1 METTAYRPFETSL
14 PEDEALGVLRS
25 ATQGADDGEIFAER
39 RKSEAL
45 VFDDGRLRSA
55 SYDASE
61 GFGLRAVN
69 GDVAGYAHSTDVSI
83 SARPAPR
90 KRRALRWAM
99 AAAPMPNRPHLP
111 TDIFTPTPI
120 RSVPCPFR

>member
-14 PEDEALGVLRS
+14 PEDEALAILRS
-25 ATQGADDGEIFAER
+25 ATHGADDGEIFAER

-55 SYDASE
+55 SYDAAE

-69 GDVAGYAHSTDVSI
+69 GDVRSEE
-83 SARPAPR
+83 
-90 KRRALRWAM
+90 RRVRRVWRSRWS
-99 AAAPMPNRPHLP
+99 PYH
-111 TDIFTPTPI
+111 
-120 RSVPCPFR
+120 